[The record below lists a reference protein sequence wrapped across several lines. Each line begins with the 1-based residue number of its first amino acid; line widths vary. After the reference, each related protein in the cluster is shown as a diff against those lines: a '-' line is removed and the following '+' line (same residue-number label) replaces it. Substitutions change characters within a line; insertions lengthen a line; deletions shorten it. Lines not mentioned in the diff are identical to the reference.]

1 MAAITISSHRHHQ
14 RLQSESDDQ
23 DLIQSDHHHSLSS
36 NPIYNRSISTS
47 QHSPNSSDLQQQWAD
62 VSPNPDF
69 EWVLFDPNPTQSF
82 TTSMPTHDGRGQFSP
97 DLDFDSDFE
106 ELQPTRSMARSLTA
120 SDLNLSIP
128 ETQLFPVNWDDDE
141 PEEDVLSIPSS
152 LSLGS
157 PRSQSRSQL
166 ERTSDTHSVRST
178 YAPVPSPIDP
188 DEEAL
193 FTNPHAISAGLS
205 TAPRRSTKGAL
216 SDRALSIHSA
226 SLADGRGRAWGR
238 RMSDNYS
245 TRSHSNRTGRGSQR
259 HPSIAP
265 RSLSRKPQP
274 LLPDLHSAGPI
285 RTERVALRFLARVA
299 NRIMALDSDTMTMV
313 ADVDLPQNRTR
324 RIDFGRLHPNTN
336 ERTKFS
342 IGDGDPG
349 LVNGHELSSPLD
361 LSRFSA
367 WAGEGSEFQEHLHD
381 EDESNN
387 GPAPIDGQDAHHPW
401 TRMISDWTKW

>member
-1 MAAITISSHRHHQ
+1 MASITLQSLRHHQ
-14 RLQSESDDQ
+14 RLPSESAQQ
-23 DLIQSDHHHSLSS
+23 DLIQSDHEPISS
-36 NPIYNRSISTS
+36 NSIFNRSISTS
-47 QHSPNSSDLQQQWAD
+47 LHSPNSTDLQQQWDD

-82 TTSMPTHDGRGQFSP
+82 TSMPTHDGRGQFSP
-97 DLDFDSDFE
+97 DLDLDSDFE
-106 ELQPTRSMARSLTA
+106 DLQPTRSMARSLTV

-141 PEEDVLSIPSS
+141 VEEDVLSIPSS

-157 PRSQSRSQL
+157 PRSQSRSQR
-166 ERTSDTHSVRST
+166 ERTSDTHSVRSN
-178 YAPVPSPIDP
+178 YAPAASPIDS
-188 DEEAL
+188 DDEAL

-205 TAPRRSTKGAL
+205 TARRSTKSTI

-226 SLADGRGRAWGR
+226 SLPDGRGRACGR

-245 TRSHSNRTGRGSQR
+245 TRSHSNRTGRGS
-259 HPSIAP
+259 HSIAP

-274 LLPDLHSAGPI
+274 LLPELHSAGPI

-313 ADVDLPQNRTR
+313 ADVDLPQSRTR
-324 RIDFGRLHPNTN
+324 RISVDRHNQNTN
-336 ERTKFS
+336 ERVKFS
-342 IGDGDPG
+342 IGDGDAG
-349 LVNGHELSSPLD
+349 LVNGNELSSPLD

-367 WAGEGSEFQEHLHD
+367 WAGEGSEIQEHIHEDD
-381 EDESNN
+381 ENEN
-387 GPAPIDGQDAHHPW
+387 GQHHHHHHHRHHHHW
-401 TRMISDWTKW
+401 SRVLSDWTNW